1 MTDLLIVVDMQR
13 DFVSGA
19 LGSEQ
24 ARAIVPAVAARIR
37 QAKAEQTQVAF
48 TLDTHE
54 PDYLNT
60 REGRFLPVP
69 HCIRDTPGWAL
80 EPDIAKE
87 CAQGMI
93 SFAKPTFGSAA
104 LCEYVR
110 ALAEEKGAA
119 DGKGFCVELC
129 GVCTDICVVSNA
141 LLLKA
146 ALPEADFI
154 VNGALCAG
162 VTPKST
168 KPRWKPCAPA
178 RSRCADKQT
187 PSRGK
192 PREGVFMRY
201 AAGFALTPPGAFS
214 VFTEP
219 FFPWPFPSPP
229 CPGRAAASAALRRSR
244 WRSAAQCGS

>member
-1 MTDLLIVVDMQR
+1 MQDILIVVDMQN
-13 DFVSGA
+13 DFIDGA
-19 LGSEQ
+19 LGTAE
-24 ARAIVPAVAARIR
+24 AVAIVPKVAEKVKGFKGTVIFTRDTHG
-37 QAKAEQTQVAF
+37 ENYMQTQ
-48 TLDTHE
+48 
-54 PDYLNT
+54 
-60 REGRFLPVP
+60 EGRNLPVP

-87 CAQGMI
+87 CVQGMI

-154 VNGALCAG
+154 VNSALCAG
-162 VTPKST
+162 VTPQKH
-168 KPRWKPCAPA
+168 
-178 RSRCADKQT
+178 
-187 PSRGK
+187 
-192 PREGVFMRY
+192 E
-201 AAGFALTPPGAFS
+201 
-214 VFTEP
+214 
-219 FFPWPFPSPP
+219 
-229 CPGRAAASAALRRSR
+229 AALETMRSCQIEVR
-244 WRSAAQCGS
+244 